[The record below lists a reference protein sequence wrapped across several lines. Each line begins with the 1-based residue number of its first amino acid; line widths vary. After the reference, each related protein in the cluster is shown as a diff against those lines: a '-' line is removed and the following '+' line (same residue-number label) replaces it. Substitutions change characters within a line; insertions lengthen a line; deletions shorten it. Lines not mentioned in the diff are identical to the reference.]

1 MMGQTPL
8 VCFPKTNSHVATN
21 KHDTNG
27 GIWPQAMCMH
37 ISKQKLKPLAKSSR
51 TKQYRKSSC
60 TIFERLSNERHG
72 EYIKTK
78 INAYLLKQDPSL
90 D

>member
-1 MMGQTPL
+1 
-8 VCFPKTNSHVATN
+8 
-21 KHDTNG
+21 
-27 GIWPQAMCMH
+27 MH

-78 INAYLLKQDPSL
+78 INAYLSKTRSISRLKSSTKGEKSISTNE
-90 D
+90 